1 MDRLVYTAMSGAKHT
16 LEQQATASN
25 NLANATTTG
34 FGAQL
39 NTFRAAPVVG
49 DGLPTRTFVVDST
62 AGNDF
67 SQGPIQDTGRALDV
81 AIQGRGWIA
90 VQTADGG
97 EAYTRNGSFKINEN
111 GILQTQS
118 GQTVLGDGG
127 PITIPPDATVAIAA
141 DGTVSAIPTNGIPNA
156 VNVLGRIK
164 LVNPD
169 EKNMK
174 RGDDG
179 LFRTITGAAQPDANV
194 RLASGALEGSNVNVV
209 EAMVNM
215 IELARRFDLQVKAL
229 HSAEE
234 NGAASSKL
242 LQSSG

>member
-1 MDRLVYTAMSGAKHT
+1 MDRLIYTAMSGAKQT
-16 LEQQATASN
+16 MEQQATASN

-34 FGAQL
+34 FRAQL
-39 NTFRAAPVVG
+39 NTFRSAPVTG
-49 DGLPTRTFVVDST
+49 DGLATRAFVVDST

-81 AIQGRGWIA
+81 AVQGNGWIA
-90 VQTADGG
+90 VQTADGS

-111 GILQTQS
+111 GILQTQT
-118 GQTVLGDGG
+118 GQPVLGDGG
-127 PITIPPDATVAIAA
+127 PITIPPDTTVAIAA
-141 DGTVSAIPTNGIPNA
+141 DGTVSSIPTTGVPNA

-169 EKNMK
+169 PKNMK

-179 LFRTITGAAQPDANV
+179 MFRTITGAAQPDANV
-194 RLASGALEGSNVNVV
+194 RLAAGALEGSNVNVV

-215 IELARRFDLQVKAL
+215 INLSRQFELNMKMISTAQSDAAKATEIL
-229 HSAEE
+229 TLS
-234 NGAASSKL
+234 
-242 LQSSG
+242 